1 MVAKA
6 FQKLLIGFSLTA
18 HLLLLPQ
25 NVLHAQV
32 DTEAMRKSSL
42 EEGWKTTL
50 SLNALAQQGN
60 TEVLFFD
67 TKLRFDYRAAKL
79 HIFFCASLQYGDES
93 EERFV
98 NEGFMHLRWVRSLDS
113 RFAVEVFFQNEFDDT
128 ILLEKRRLLGGGLR
142 TLILEANKIIL
153 HMGNGFMIEH
163 EDYTDSA
170 EENKKL
176 LRSTNYLTGE
186 WWLDDRIQIY
196 MTTYVQPNVESI
208 SDYRILLSNGLE
220 VKLTELLY
228 VNIKLGYRY
237 DSEPLENIKNYD
249 IEMLNG
255 LSLSF

>member
-1 MVAKA
+1 MA
-6 FQKLLIGFSLTA
+6 F
-18 HLLLLPQ
+18 LLLDPGSIIQ
-25 NVLHAQV
+25 AQV
-32 DTEAMRKSSL
+32 DTEAMRESSI

-93 EERFV
+93 EERFI

-113 RFAVEVFFQNEFDDT
+113 RFTVEVFVQNEFDDS

-163 EDYTDSA
+163 EDYTDPA
-170 EENKKL
+170 EEDKRL

-196 MTTYVQPNVESI
+196 LTTYFQPNVESI
-208 SDYRILLSNGLE
+208 SDYRVLLSNGLE
-220 VKLTELLY
+220 FKLTDLLY
-228 VNIKLGYRY
+228 ANIKLGYRF
-237 DSEPLENIKNYD
+237 DSEPLRGIKKYD
-249 IEMLNG
+249 IETVNG
-255 LSLSF
+255 LSLTF